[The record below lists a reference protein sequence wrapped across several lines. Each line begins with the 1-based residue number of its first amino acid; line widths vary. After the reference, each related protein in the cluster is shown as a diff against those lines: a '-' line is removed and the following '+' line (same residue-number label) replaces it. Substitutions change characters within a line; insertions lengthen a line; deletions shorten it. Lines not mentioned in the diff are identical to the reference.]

1 MKTYLAKLLFNVA
14 IDNDHDVAEFDEQL
28 RMIQSSSIESALYK
42 ARHLGRKEEESF
54 VGAHQKKVTWK
65 FIDVAEIY
73 PLEEVKDGQQ
83 LYSNSLKV
91 QDANSYLNY
100 IRRKSMELQ
109 TRSLSFV

>member
-1 MKTYLAKLLFNVA
+1 MKTFLAKLLFNVA
-14 IDNDHDVAEFDEQL
+14 VDHAQDEAEFDEQL
-28 RMIQSSSIESALYK
+28 RLIQSVNIEAALYK
-42 ARHLGRKEEESF
+42 ARHLGKKEEETF
-54 VGAHQKKVTWK
+54 VGTHQKKVTWK

-83 LYSNSLKV
+83 LFSNSVKV
-91 QDANSYLNY
+91 PDAHSYINY